1 LKQEGM
7 WGAKSPYEDKIMVMQ
22 AELTALRGQFQLAP
36 NLKKAVGAKDDD
48 KAGGKKEGGGDNKK
62 QKNKKNNTNKKE

>member
-1 LKQEGM
+1 V
-7 WGAKSPYEDKIMVMQ
+7 AIQ
-22 AELTALRGQFQLAP
+22 AELTTLRVQFQLAP

-62 QKNKKNNTNKKE
+62 QNNKKNNTNKKERREMKTGRRHLPSKEML